1 MDYSLAQ
8 FETDVQ
14 RVKPRIFDTYILPPF
29 LMYYA
34 VQSKGMRK
42 NARRMLFTA
51 GVYMVYRNYA
61 EYKKAVV
68 NLRRKLLENQ
78 NAFQHEKETVETPE

>member
-8 FETDVQ
+8 FERDVQ
-14 RVKPRIFDTYILPPF
+14 RIKPRIFDTYILPPF
-29 LMYYA
+29 MMYYA

-51 GVYMVYRNYA
+51 GVYMIYRNYA
-61 EYKKAVV
+61 NYKQALAALQQRFSEG
-68 NLRRKLLENQ
+68 N
-78 NAFQHEKETVETPE
+78 NAIQHETDATEAE